1 MIPANFPFT
10 LSRCAPLLALLIVSH
25 SAITLALPS
34 DKNETIR
41 GSADNLTVDQKN
53 GVATY
58 TGAVKI
64 QQGSLV
70 ISAES
75 IVIHTNP
82 DSSVEKMIAT
92 GNPARFQQQPEKD
105 QSIVTA
111 AAKQIT
117 YTPNNEHLL
126 LIEDASVEQNGA
138 VMSGPHIDYDLV
150 KEVMKA
156 AGSNDNSGNGQ
167 RIEIVIP
174 PKTGKSASST
184 SSTQSEQAAAK
195 TAESTASLTSASPT
209 PQSTQVSP
217 AEASSSQ
224 SSSAEA
230 SQ

>member
-1 MIPANFPFT
+1 MIPAKIRCFLSPLT
-10 LSRCAPLLALLIVSH
+10 LFLAAAAASYPTA
-25 SAITLALPS
+25 SFALPS

-58 TGAVKI
+58 TGSVKI
-64 QQGSLV
+64 QQGSLI
-70 ISAES
+70 ISADS

-105 QSIVTA
+105 QGVVTA

-117 YTPNNEHLL
+117 YTPSNEHLVL
-126 LIEDASVEQNGA
+126 VEDASVEQNGA

-156 AGSNDNSGNGQ
+156 AGSNSSSGGEGQ

-174 PKTGKSASST
+174 PKAGKTEDA
-184 SSTQSEQAAAK
+184 
-195 TAESTASLTSASPT
+195 P
-209 PQSTQVSP
+209 
-217 AEASSSQ
+217 
-224 SSSAEA
+224 
-230 SQ
+230 

>member
-1 MIPANFPFT
+1 MIPAKLRFAVSPI
-10 LSRCAPLLALLIVSH
+10 ALTIAALIVGH
-25 SAITLALPS
+25 STTSLALPG
-34 DKNETIR
+34 DKYETIR

-64 QQGSLV
+64 QQGSL
-70 ISAES
+70 IITADS

-92 GNPARFQQQPEKD
+92 GSPARFQQQPEKD
-105 QSIVTA
+105 QGVVTA

-117 YTPNNEHLL
+117 YTPSNEHLV

-156 AGSNDNSGNGQ
+156 AGNNGASGDGQ

-174 PKTGKSASST
+174 PKANKTDTDSAPAAAESSAST
-184 SSTQSEQAAAK
+184 SSTDAVQ
-195 TAESTASLTSASPT
+195 
-209 PQSTQVSP
+209 
-217 AEASSSQ
+217 
-224 SSSAEA
+224 
-230 SQ
+230 

>member
-1 MIPANFPFT
+1 MIPAKFRFT
-10 LSRCAPLLALLIVSH
+10 LAPFALVMTALFVTH
-25 SAITLALPS
+25 SAVTLALPS

-41 GSADNLTVDQKN
+41 GSAENLTVDQKN

-64 QQGSLV
+64 QQGSLM
-70 ISAES
+70 ITAES

-92 GNPARFQQQPEKD
+92 GSPARFQQQPDKE
-105 QSIVTA
+105 QGVVTA

-126 LIEDASVEQNGA
+126 LVEDASVEQNGA

-156 AGSNDNSGNGQ
+156 AGNNGASGDGQ
-167 RIEIVIP
+167 RIEIIIP
-174 PKTGKSASST
+174 PK
-184 SSTQSEQAAAK
+184 AAK
-195 TAESTASLTSASPT
+195 TELDND
-209 PQSTQVSP
+209 QP
-217 AEASSSQ
+217 AASSAAQ
-224 SSSAEA
+224 SSTEA
-230 SQ
+230 AQ

>member
-1 MIPANFPFT
+1 MIPAKFRFAVSPV
-10 LSRCAPLLALLIVSH
+10 ALAIAAFIASH
-25 SAITLALPS
+25 STTSLALPD
-34 DKNETIR
+34 DKYETIR

-64 QQGSLV
+64 QQGSL
-70 ISAES
+70 IITADS

-92 GNPARFQQQPEKD
+92 GSPARFQQQPEKD
-105 QSIVTA
+105 QGVVTA

-117 YTPNNEHLL
+117 YTPSNEHLV

-156 AGSNDNSGNGQ
+156 AGNNGAAGDGQ

-174 PKTGKSASST
+174 PKANKTDTDSAPAAAESSAST
-184 SSTQSEQAAAK
+184 SSTDAVQ
-195 TAESTASLTSASPT
+195 
-209 PQSTQVSP
+209 
-217 AEASSSQ
+217 
-224 SSSAEA
+224 
-230 SQ
+230 

>member
-1 MIPANFPFT
+1 MIPAKFRFAVSPV
-10 LSRCAPLLALLIVSH
+10 ALAMAAFMASY
-25 SAITLALPS
+25 SAVTLALPG

-58 TGAVKI
+58 TGSVKI

-70 ISAES
+70 ISADS

-92 GNPARFQQQPEKD
+92 GSPARFQQQPEKD
-105 QSIVTA
+105 QGVVTA

-117 YTPNNEHLL
+117 YTPNNEHLV

-156 AGSNDNSGNGQ
+156 AGNNGASGGNGQ

-174 PKTGKSASST
+174 PKAGKTETSNNPPAAT
-184 SSTQSEQAAAK
+184 SSAA
-195 TAESTASLTSASPT
+195 
-209 PQSTQVSP
+209 
-217 AEASSSQ
+217 Q
-224 SSSAEA
+224 SSSTEA
-230 SQ
+230 AQ

>member
-1 MIPANFPFT
+1 MIPAKFRTF
-10 LSRCAPLLALLIVSH
+10 LSPLLLAMTTVAIGY
-25 SAITLALPS
+25 SAATQALPN

-58 TGAVKI
+58 TGSVTI
-64 QQGSLV
+64 SQGSLK
-70 ISAES
+70 ISADS

-92 GNPARFQQQPEKD
+92 GSPARFQQQPDPE
-105 QSIVTA
+105 QGIVTA

-117 YTPNNEHLL
+117 YTPNNEHLI

-156 AGSNDNSGNGQ
+156 AGTKNTPSGEGQ

-174 PKTGKSASST
+174 PKGGDIEII
-184 SSTQSEQAAAK
+184 QRDNK
-195 TAESTASLTSASPT
+195 TPR
-209 PQSTQVSP
+209 
-217 AEASSSQ
+217 SSQ
-224 SSSAEA
+224 SSSNAA
-230 SQ
+230 Q

>member
-1 MIPANFPFT
+1 MIPANFRFT
-10 LSRCAPLLALLIVSH
+10 LAPFALIMAAVFASY
-25 SAITLALPS
+25 SATTLALPG

-58 TGAVKI
+58 TGSVKI

-70 ISAES
+70 ISADS

-92 GNPARFQQQPEKD
+92 GSPARFQQQPEKD
-105 QSIVTA
+105 QGVVTA

-117 YTPNNEHLL
+117 YTPNNEHLV

-156 AGSNDNSGNGQ
+156 AGSNGAAGGDDQ

-174 PKTGKSASST
+174 PKAGKTETSNDEPAAASSAT
-184 SSTQSEQAAAK
+184 
-195 TAESTASLTSASPT
+195 
-209 PQSTQVSP
+209 
-217 AEASSSQ
+217 Q
-224 SSSAEA
+224 SSSTEA
-230 SQ
+230 AQ

>member
-1 MIPANFPFT
+1 MIHANVRFTAAPFALVIAAF
-10 LSRCAPLLALLIVSH
+10 LSSQ
-25 SAITLALPS
+25 SAVTLALPG

-53 GVATY
+53 GIATY

-70 ISAES
+70 ITADS

-105 QSIVTA
+105 QGVVTA

-117 YTPNNEHLL
+117 YTPSNEHLV

-156 AGSNDNSGNGQ
+156 AGSNGASGAGQ

-174 PKTGKSASST
+174 PKAGKTEPGVTQPEAAPSAA
-184 SSTQSEQAAAK
+184 QS
-195 TAESTASLTSASPT
+195 SPT
-209 PQSTQVSP
+209 QATP
-217 AEASSSQ
+217 
-224 SSSAEA
+224 
-230 SQ
+230 

>member
-1 MIPANFPFT
+1 MILVKIRFT
-10 LSRCAPLLALLIVSH
+10 LAPLALALLASY
-25 SAITLALPS
+25 STITMALPS

-58 TGAVKI
+58 TGSVKI
-64 QQGSLV
+64 AQGSLM
-70 ISAES
+70 ISADS

-92 GNPARFQQQPEKD
+92 GSPARFQQQPEKD
-105 QSIVTA
+105 QGVVTA

-126 LIEDASVEQNGA
+126 LVEDASVEQNGA

-156 AGSNDNSGNGQ
+156 AGTPSTGGGGQ

-174 PKTGKSASST
+174 PKGGKSGADIKILSPGQSQPPASASS
-184 SSTQSEQAAAK
+184 SAAS
-195 TAESTASLTSASPT
+195 STASSD
-209 PQSTQVSP
+209 
-217 AEASSSQ
+217 
-224 SSSAEA
+224 
-230 SQ
+230 

>member
-1 MIPANFPFT
+1 MILAKFRFTVAPF
-10 LSRCAPLLALLIVSH
+10 ALVMAALFASY
-25 SAITLALPS
+25 SAVTLALPG

-58 TGAVKI
+58 TGSVKI

-70 ISAES
+70 ISADS

-82 DSSVEKMIAT
+82 DSSVEKMIAA
-92 GNPARFQQQPEKD
+92 GSPARFQQQPEKD
-105 QSIVTA
+105 QGVVTA

-117 YTPNNEHLL
+117 YTPNNEHLVL
-126 LIEDASVEQNGA
+126 VEDASVEQNGA

-156 AGSNDNSGNGQ
+156 VGNNGVSGDGQ

-174 PKTGKSASST
+174 PKAGKVEIRDNQPAPAT
-184 SSTQSEQAAAK
+184 SSAA
-195 TAESTASLTSASPT
+195 
-209 PQSTQVSP
+209 
-217 AEASSSQ
+217 Q
-224 SSSAEA
+224 SSSTEA
-230 SQ
+230 AQ

>member
-1 MIPANFPFT
+1 MIPAKLRYWLSPLT
-10 LSRCAPLLALLIVSH
+10 LMLA
-25 SAITLALPS
+25 AIMSPTTSLALPS

-58 TGAVKI
+58 TGSVKI

-70 ISAES
+70 ISADS

-105 QSIVTA
+105 QGIVTA

-117 YTPNNEHLL
+117 YTPSNEHLV

-156 AGSNDNSGNGQ
+156 AGSNSSNGGEGQ

-174 PKTGKSASST
+174 PKAGKTEDA
-184 SSTQSEQAAAK
+184 Q
-195 TAESTASLTSASPT
+195 
-209 PQSTQVSP
+209 
-217 AEASSSQ
+217 
-224 SSSAEA
+224 
-230 SQ
+230 

>member
-1 MIPANFPFT
+1 MIPAKFRFT
-10 LSRCAPLLALLIVSH
+10 LAQFALVTAALFATH
-25 SAITLALPS
+25 SAVTLALPS

-58 TGAVKI
+58 TGSVKI

-70 ISAES
+70 ITADS

-92 GNPARFQQQPEKD
+92 GSPARFQQQPEKD
-105 QSIVTA
+105 QGVVTA
-111 AAKQIT
+111 AAKKIT

-126 LIEDASVEQNGA
+126 LVEDASVEQNGA
-138 VMSGPHIDYDLV
+138 VMSGPQIDYDLV

-156 AGSNDNSGNGQ
+156 AGKNGASGNGQ

-174 PKTGKSASST
+174 PRAGKDDNGETPLLPAESSAAS
-184 SSTQSEQAAAK
+184 SSTQA
-195 TAESTASLTSASPT
+195 
-209 PQSTQVSP
+209 TQ
-217 AEASSSQ
+217 
-224 SSSAEA
+224 
-230 SQ
+230 

>member
-1 MIPANFPFT
+1 MIHAKFRLI
-10 LSRCAPLLALLIVSH
+10 LSPSSSLLLALMASQCAV
-25 SAITLALPS
+25 TWALPS

-64 QQGSLV
+64 QQGSLI
-70 ISAES
+70 ISANS

-92 GNPARFQQQPEKD
+92 GSPARFQQQPD
-105 QSIVTA
+105 QDQNVVTA
-111 AAKQIT
+111 AAQQIT

-126 LIEDASVEQNGA
+126 LVEDASVEQNGA
-138 VMSGPHIDYDLV
+138 VMSGPRIDYDLA

-156 AGSNDNSGNGQ
+156 AGNTSASGNGQ

-174 PKTGKSASST
+174 PKTGSTQHAEPSAPQPSST
-184 SSTQSEQAAAK
+184 KAA
-195 TAESTASLTSASPT
+195 
-209 PQSTQVSP
+209 Q
-217 AEASSSQ
+217 
-224 SSSAEA
+224 
-230 SQ
+230 

>member
-1 MIPANFPFT
+1 MIPAKFRTFF
-10 LSRCAPLLALLIVSH
+10 SPLVLAMAAFAASYSTVTH
-25 SAITLALPS
+25 ALPS

-58 TGAVKI
+58 TGSVTI
-64 QQGSLV
+64 SQGSLK
-70 ISAES
+70 ISADS

-92 GNPARFQQQPEKD
+92 GNPARFQQQPEPN
-105 QSIVTA
+105 QGIVTA

-117 YTPNNEHLL
+117 YTPNDEHLV

-156 AGSNDNSGNGQ
+156 AGIKNASGEGQ

-174 PKTGKSASST
+174 PKGGEIEIIQRDAKPSST
-184 SSTQSEQAAAK
+184 
-195 TAESTASLTSASPT
+195 
-209 PQSTQVSP
+209 
-217 AEASSSQ
+217 SQ
-224 SSSAEA
+224 SSSKAA
-230 SQ
+230 Q